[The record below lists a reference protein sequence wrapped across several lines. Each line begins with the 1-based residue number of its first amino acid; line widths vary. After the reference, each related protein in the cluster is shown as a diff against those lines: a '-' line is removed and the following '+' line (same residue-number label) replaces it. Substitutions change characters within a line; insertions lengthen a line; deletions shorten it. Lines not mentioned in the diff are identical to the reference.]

1 VIVTASRP
9 DPDGVNDTAHRAAA
23 EPLLTS
29 VHDPGPKLPGA
40 LAENF
45 TAPVG
50 GV

>member
-1 VIVTASRP
+1 MVTTSP
-9 DPDGVNDTAHRAAA
+9 PEPDGVNAAAHRAAA
-23 EPLLTS
+23 GPLLTS
-29 VHDPGPKLPGA
+29 VQDPGLKLPGA